1 MYICIVCVSNLPL
14 YSNIGHAGID
24 IRKTDCN
31 NKSKVGLGFGKAIQD
46 FDGAAR
52 QHCGFEGPF
61 WCQQKFDVP
70 WSHVFAEPHVC
81 FGGLALISP
90 RKDETTKLQ
99 DHFRQ
104 VEAEQATES
113 RPLAKKSGLTCL
125 TSKICRYC
133 LGRPRCSK
141 AVMEQNKLKKLLP

>member
-31 NKSKVGLGFGKAIQD
+31 NKSKVGLGFGKTIQD

-61 WCQQKFDVP
+61 
-70 WSHVFAEPHVC
+70 
-81 FGGLALISP
+81 
-90 RKDETTKLQ
+90 
-99 DHFRQ
+99 
-104 VEAEQATES
+104 
-113 RPLAKKSGLTCL
+113 
-125 TSKICRYC
+125 
-133 LGRPRCSK
+133 
-141 AVMEQNKLKKLLP
+141 